1 MNKQINLRLPN
12 ELLETAEKYAKKHGF
27 ANIQEFIKEAI
38 RLRLFEEEVIKEELQ
53 TAKKLAE
60 VAEER
65 IYYSG

>member
-1 MNKQINLRLPN
+1 MNKQINLRLPK
-12 ELLETAEKYAKKHGF
+12 ELLEKVQKYVDKHGF
-27 ANIQEFIKEAI
+27 ANNQEFIKEAI
-38 RLRLFEEEVIKEELQ
+38 RQKLYEEKTVKEELQ